1 MRAYFF
7 IIVFFLLAILPHQ
20 LQAQNPTETER
31 ANISGII
38 LDAKNREPLTGVNI
52 ILSLQ
57 GDTSRQISGI
67 STDEFGRFRFAQ
79 LVADTYN
86 LRLSYLGYETMQ
98 VRNIR
103 LGKDLSYPLDTI
115 RLKESATDL
124 GDIVV
129 EADIIAVQMFGD
141 TIQYN
146 AAAYKANPDAMVEDL
161 IKKMPGIQIENGV
174 VKAQGEVVKKITIDG
189 KEFFGD
195 DVAAAIKNI
204 PASEVDKIQIY
215 NSDSDKAAIT
225 GISDATP
232 EKSMNIVSKSGNI
245 KGGFGK
251 VSAAYGTKNRY
262 NVGGNY
268 NYFAGDRRFSIIG
281 RANNVNEPGF
291 SFEDIT
297 ISDGVNDPIDLWGNT
312 AFNYTRSD
320 GINSSQLLGF
330 NFNDKWGK
338 KTNVSMAYTTG
349 FSQNINGSKLARR
362 YLPNANDGKI
372 QSYSEIA
379 DGQARQLQHR
389 ATMKLE
395 IKPDSISMFNFK
407 SNFSSQNG
415 RQAKTFDGL
424 NLLDSS
430 FLSSTQ
436 SLNNGSD
443 KQYKIDVETGYTRQL
458 GKPRRSMDLY
468 FDGEIKHNNF
478 SSLQISENI
487 FATNATSATQLNLL
501 RKNLVNEQKGGVYLA
516 YTEPLGKQTTFQFS
530 YSENHNFAQADR
542 NTNAFV
548 DSSNTYSR
556 KDSLLSNNFDTRNSQ
571 RAPTVGFN
579 FERDKKRDPADSI
592 SREPLDFSF
601 GVYLSYRHSQLKAEQ
616 NFPDSAI
623 ISRSFDNLL
632 PAVYFRLKINKNTNF
647 DVHYNNVTKMP
658 TVGQLQNV
666 VNNQNPLF
674 LSVGNAEL
682 KQSFSYDL
690 NISLFSFQPAKGSSF
705 SFFNNLSVNQNS
717 IGNSIVFAQNDTLID
732 NSILLRKGG
741 QLSRKANLGTAINN
755 TFAVFYSFPLKFI
768 KSTVN
773 LNAISEF
780 SRLPALINT
789 EKSYSNNNKINF
801 YFNLNS
807 NISENFDLSLGSSI
821 NFNRNQNRQFAV
833 LNNTSLNMGSWAYLV
848 WNFGKRFLIASNF
861 SHKYYNGMSAGFN
874 RNVFML
880 GGSIGVR
887 FFKGNR
893 GQLKLSITDALAQN
907 IDIERTMHD
916 IYVEDRS
923 TTILRRYVML
933 NFVYNLRRSDDE
945 VGGDKMILLGG

>member
-1 MRAYFF
+1 MRAYL
-7 IIVFFLLAILPHQ
+7 IIVFFLLAGLSHEAK
-20 LQAQNPTETER
+20 AQNPTETER

-52 ILSLQ
+52 ILSRQ
-57 GDTSRQISGI
+57 ADTSRQISGI

-115 RLKESATDL
+115 RLKETATDL

-129 EADIIAVQMFGD
+129 EADVIAVQMIGD

-146 AAAYKANPDAMVEDL
+146 AAAYKTNPDAMVEDL
-161 IKKMPGIQIENGV
+161 IKKMPGIRIENGV
-174 VKAQGEVVKKITIDG
+174 VTAQGVVVKKITIDG
-189 KEFFGD
+189 KDFFGD

-204 PASEVDKIQIY
+204 PASEVDKIQIF
-215 NSDSDKAAIT
+215 NSDSDKAAVT
-225 GISDATP
+225 GISDEKP
-232 EKSMNIVSKSGNI
+232 EKSLNIVSKSGNI

-251 VSAAYGTKNRY
+251 ISAAYGTDNRY

-281 RANNVNEPGF
+281 RANNINESGF
-291 SFEDIT
+291 SSDDLT
-297 ISDGVNDPIDLWGNT
+297 ISDGASDPVNLQYNG
-312 AFNYTRSD
+312 AFWYDGGS
-320 GINSSQLLGF
+320 GINSSQLLGL

-338 KTNVSMAYTTG
+338 KTNISASYTTG
-349 FSQNINGSKLARR
+349 FTQNINRSELARR

-372 QSYSEIA
+372 QSYSETA

-389 ATMKLE
+389 ANINFR
-395 IKPDSISMFNFK
+395 IKPDSL
-407 SNFSSQNG
+407 SNLDIRSSFSSQNG
-415 RQAKTFDGL
+415 RQARTFDGY

-430 FLSSTQ
+430 FLSSTKNI
-436 SLNNGSD
+436 NNGSD
-443 KQYKIDVETGYTRQL
+443 FQYETNLNMQYTRRL
-458 GKPRRSMDLY
+458 GKPRRSINMSIW
-468 FDGEIKHNNF
+468 GEINRNNANR
-478 SSLQISENI
+478 LQISDNI
-487 FATNATSATQLNLL
+487 FATNAASTTQLNLL
-501 RKNLVNEQKGGVYLA
+501 NKSLDGTQTISGSIYYR
-516 YTEPLGKQTTFQFS
+516 EPLSKRSSLGFG
-530 YSENHNFAQADR
+530 YYENRNFAQFDK

-556 KDSLLSNNFDTRNSQ
+556 KDSLLSNNFNTANSSHT
-571 RAPTVGFN
+571 PSISFN
-579 FERDKKRDPADSI
+579 FERNEKRDSTDST
-592 SREPLDFSF
+592 SREPINFSF
-601 GVYLSYRHSQLKAEQ
+601 DIGLRYKHSRLRAEQ

-623 ISRSFDNLL
+623 ISRSFNNLL
-632 PAVYFRLKINKNTNF
+632 PYFNFRAQINKKLRLSIYYGTYTNIP
-647 DVHYNNVTKMP
+647 NVSE
-658 TVGQLQNV
+658 LQNV

-682 KQSFSYDL
+682 QQ
-690 NISLFSFQPAKGSSF
+690 NISHNISMYLFSFEPAKGSSF
-705 SFFNNLSVNQNS
+705 SFSNNLYIQQNF

-741 QLSRKANLGTAINN
+741 QLSRKANLGTAISGRIDIN
-755 TFAVFYSFPLKFI
+755 FSFPLKFI
-768 KSTVN
+768 KSKGDFHV
-773 LNAISEF
+773 SSSF
-780 SRLPALINT
+780 SRLPAVINA

-801 YFNLNS
+801 DFNINS
-807 NISENFDLSLGSSI
+807 NISENFDLSVGSSV
-821 NFNRNQNRQFAV
+821 NFNHNQNPKFNV
-833 LNNTSLNMGSWAYLV
+833 LNNTSFNVGAQGNLV
-848 WNFGKRFLIASNF
+848 WNFGKRFLIEADF
-861 SHKYYNGMSAGFN
+861 SHMYYGGMSAGFN

-880 GGSIGVR
+880 GGAFGVK
-887 FFKGNR
+887 FFKGHR
-893 GQLKLSITDALAQN
+893 GQLKLSINDALGQN

-933 NFVYNLRRSDDE
+933 NFVYNIRPA
-945 VGGDKMILLGG
+945 GGEAEEGK